1 MIRFVL
7 LTALLPMSAAF
18 AQDRDCPQPP
28 TLAGLQ
34 GDVAKG
40 DVAFQEADAPAL
52 HTAALLA
59 RERIP
64 CLVEPLGI
72 PDAADLFR
80 LWGTDAFVRKE
91 RALAERY
98 FRVAKDLEP
107 VSELSS
113 AVVAERHPMRQL
125 YDSLEGSSP
134 DTRLY
139 EVPEGHS
146 IRVNGIE
153 SVVVP
158 TSGVWVLQQVDEN
171 NRLVRSMVI
180 DPGDTPP
187 EAVGIAKE
195 PREPG
200 SGPGLSVL
208 GQAGLWVRNGRV
220 TGTVGPAVRL
230 DVPVTDGLG
239 VDAAL
244 SGGLSVVKEGVV
256 LVPSLRAGVRWG
268 FAPSDAAVQPRVG
281 LAAMAASHAGA
292 VVAPGGALTGGA
304 RIGAVD
310 VDAFAGWAGGWTVGI
325 GVGPRF

>member
-1 MIRFVL
+1 M
-7 LTALLPMSAAF
+7 TALLLALLTSAYAE
-18 AQDRDCPQPP
+18 DCPQPP
-28 TLAGLQ
+28 TLTGLQ
-34 GDVAKG
+34 GDVARG
-40 DVAFQEADAPAL
+40 DIAFQEADAAAL
-52 HTAALLA
+52 HTAALVA
-59 RERIP
+59 RERVR

-80 LWGTDAFVRKE
+80 LWGYDAFVRKE
-91 RALAERY
+91 RAAAERY

-107 VSELSS
+107 VSELPA

-125 YDSLEGSSP
+125 YDSLDAQAPE
-134 DTRLY
+134 TRLY
-139 EVPEGHS
+139 PVPDGHTV
-146 IRVNGIE
+146 RVNGIE

-158 TSGVWVLQQVDEN
+158 TSGVWVLQQIDDQARV
-171 NRLVRSMVI
+171 VRSMVI
-180 DPGDTPP
+180 DPGSVAP
-187 EAVGIAKE
+187 EAIGIAKE
-195 PREPG
+195 PRPEG

-208 GQAGLWVRNGRV
+208 GQAGLWLRNGRT
-220 TGTVGPAVRL
+220 TGTIGPAVRL
-230 DVPVTDGLG
+230 DVPVTGGLG

-268 FAPSDAAVQPRVG
+268 VSEGATVQPRIG

-292 VVAPGGALTGGA
+292 VVAPGGVVTGGA

-310 VDAFAGWAGGWTVGI
+310 LDVFAGWAGGFTAGI